1 MFPIFDIRGNTIG
14 FGGRALGD
22 IQPKY
27 LNSPDTLAFNKRRE
41 LYGLNYARLSK
52 SKKLLIVE
60 GYLDVISL
68 HQGGIDYAVASL
80 GTALTQSQAWLLKKY
95 ADEVIFC
102 YDSDTAGQ
110 AATLRGLEILEKSG
124 CNVRVLLLPDGKDPD
139 EYIKNNGSEKFKNLV
154 ERAISLLEYK
164 IKVQQRK
171 HNVDNIDDKIK
182 LLNSI
187 AEVLAEHDNEVEIEL
202 YTEAYAEQ
210 YGISR
215 DSLEKEINK
224 VRNNQK
230 QNSGKYLQNRSNYSM
245 GNRQP
250 SITSVDP
257 RYGELEYIL
266 LLTLCNENRLYQTV
280 SQSYGL
286 DDFKDSGAK
295 LVARKVYERL
305 SENKSCVLGELLN
318 ELDSQ
323 QAAYMVRLSET
334 KCKLDD
340 CEKAVEQIINK
351 LLLYTLEEEQKLTFE
366 RIKNEQD
373 GDIRKELAVEFSERA
388 EKIAELKRFA

>member
-1 MFPIFDIRGNTIG
+1 M
-14 FGGRALGD
+14 
-22 IQPKY
+22 
-27 LNSPDTLAFNKRRE
+27 
-41 LYGLNYARLSK
+41 
-52 SKKLLIVE
+52 
-60 GYLDVISL
+60 
-68 HQGGIDYAVASL
+68 
-80 GTALTQSQAWLLKKY
+80 
-95 ADEVIFC
+95 
-102 YDSDTAGQ
+102 
-110 AATLRGLEILEKSG
+110 
-124 CNVRVLLLPDGKDPD
+124 
-139 EYIKNNGSEKFKNLV
+139 
-154 ERAISLLEYK
+154 
-164 IKVQQRK
+164 
-171 HNVDNIDDKIK
+171 
-182 LLNSI
+182 
-187 AEVLAEHDNEVEIEL
+187 
-202 YTEAYAEQ
+202 
-210 YGISR
+210 
-215 DSLEKEINK
+215 
-224 VRNNQK
+224 
-230 QNSGKYLQNRSNYSM
+230 
-245 GNRQP
+245 
-250 SITSVDP
+250 
-257 RYGELEYIL
+257 
-266 LLTLCNENRLYQTV
+266 LTLCNENRLYQTV